1 MREPCRSC
9 DLRSADHGG
18 CRCQA
23 FMLTGDAAATDPVC
37 ALSPD
42 RGVVD
47 GILSSEAAT
56 VAAAGVPPFVMR
68 RPTVPR

>member
-9 DLRSADHGG
+9 DRRSVDYGG

-37 ALSPD
+37 SRSPD

-47 GILSSEAAT
+47 GILAAEAA
-56 VAAAGVPPFVMR
+56 AEVPPFVMR
-68 RPTVPR
+68 KPTVAR